1 MHISRAP
8 LAALALLLIAAPAW
22 SGDFQKGLDAYNSAD
37 YETALSEWTPLA
49 EAGDVGGQY
58 GLGLMYGNG
67 FGVDMDDALAVK
79 WYGLAAEQGHALA
92 QNNLAVMHQNGWG
105 VPQNDQE
112 AVRLYALAAE
122 QGVVEAM
129 VALGRYY
136 AMDFCE
142 DYNPVEAY
150 KWYSVAAKFDAP
162 DANAK
167 RDYVAEKM
175 TLEQVTEGE
184 NLVELWSS
192 DHSSL
197 LAKK

>member
-79 WYGLAAEQGHALA
+79 WYGLAAGQGHALA

-105 VPQNDQE
+105 VPQNDDE
-112 AVRLYALAAE
+112 AVKLYALAAE

-142 DYNPVEAY
+142 DYDPVEAY
-150 KWYSVAAKFDAP
+150 KWYGVAAKFSAP

-167 RDYVAEKM
+167 RDYVADKM
-175 TLEQVTEGE
+175 TLEEIEKG
-184 NLVELWSS
+184 NALVELWSK

-197 LAKK
+197 LAKE